1 MKLKTN
7 HEISFSFMYKDH
19 FNVHL
24 YYFGGEFRC
33 SVSTRHTSQ
42 PSRIICTVYY
52 HSLTLK
58 IILSG
63 ADKEWDQELV
73 REGGDTFFHL
83 FRGDGGV
90 RVNCPS
96 I

>member
-1 MKLKTN
+1 MC
-7 HEISFSFMYKDH
+7 I
-19 FNVHL
+19 FN
-24 YYFGGEFRC
+24 YFGGEFRC
-33 SVSTRHTSQ
+33 SVSTRHTSVYQ

-73 REGGDTFFHL
+73 WTLEVREGGDTFFHL

>member
-1 MKLKTN
+1 MLCFYTT
-7 HEISFSFMYKDH
+7 HISLSAQQD
-19 FNVHL
+19 HL
-24 YYFGGEFRC
+24 Y
-33 SVSTRHTSQ
+33 SLL
-42 PSRIICTVYY
+42 Y

-63 ADKEWDQELV
+63 ADKEWDQELFWTLEV

>member
-1 MKLKTN
+1 MLCFYTT
-7 HEISFSFMYKDH
+7 HISLSAQQD
-19 FNVHL
+19 NL
-24 YYFGGEFRC
+24 Y
-33 SVSTRHTSQ
+33 SLL
-42 PSRIICTVYY
+42 Y